1 MQEYVTRVERLPDG
15 SLRTTLFRGGRRVH
29 QEPVRTL
36 RHGKRRAHDLLCSAV
51 DTEWDDDRSAGSVV
65 PCPGR
70 PVAGSSAGGMLPGH
84 CRPGWLTRHC
94 GLRWPRHRVMRRC
107 GR

>member
-1 MQEYVTRVERLPDG
+1 MSCRDRLPAASGSRRLPGTAIGPPASRAEGEIMQEYVTRVERLPDG

-70 PVAGSSAGGMLPGH
+70 PVAGSS
-84 CRPGWLTRHC
+84 
-94 GLRWPRHRVMRRC
+94 
-107 GR
+107 